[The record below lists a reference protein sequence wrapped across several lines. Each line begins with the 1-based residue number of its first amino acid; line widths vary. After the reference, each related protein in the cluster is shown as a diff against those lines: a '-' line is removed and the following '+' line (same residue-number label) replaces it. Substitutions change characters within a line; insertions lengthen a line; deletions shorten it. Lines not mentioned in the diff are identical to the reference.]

1 MAKQIKAKKI
11 SVSEFERI
19 SKEIERTDNVN
30 WCGNELIIKKFLSL
44 SEAMNFV
51 QNVVDSCFDNGVYR
65 PELKAFAIKLNM
77 INYYSN
83 LSLPSNFERSYE
95 YIYTTD
101 ICQTIKLVISGRQ
114 YDELIRAIDEKI
126 SSLVAANTSAIHKQ
140 ASDIIASLDNISS
153 NIGTLFENLSSED
166 ITAALKAIP
175 NMHIDEKKLIEAYK
189 DASHKKESD

>member
-19 SKEIERTDNVN
+19 SKEIERIETVN
-30 WCGNELIIKKFLSL
+30 WHGNELIIKKNLSL
-44 SEAMNFV
+44 SEAMSFV

-65 PELKAFAIKLNM
+65 PELKEFAIKLNM
-77 INYYSN
+77 INSYSN

-140 ASDIIASLDNISS
+140 ASDIIVSLDNISS

>member
-19 SKEIERTDNVN
+19 SKEIERIETVA
-30 WCGNELIIKKFLSL
+30 WHGNELIIKKILSL
-44 SEAMNFV
+44 SEAMSFV

-65 PELKAFAIKLNM
+65 PELKEFAIKLNM
-77 INYYSN
+77 INSYSN

-101 ICQTIKLVISGRQ
+101 ICQTIKIVILGRQ
-114 YDELIRAIDEKI
+114 YDDLIKAIDEKI

-140 ASDIIASLDNISS
+140 ASDIIASLDSISS
-153 NIGTLFENLSSED
+153 SIGSLFENLSSED
-166 ITAALKAIP
+166 MTTALKAIP